1 MASQVFGGAT
11 LGIVADTPVT
21 FDAAGYGALTYVA
34 VGELTNY
41 GSAAAS
47 ATQIT
52 HMPIDTQV
60 VEKHK
65 GTIDYGQM
73 SMTMASDIA
82 DAGQVVF
89 RAGFDGAER
98 NTAHSIEITL
108 ESGDIRYFQ
117 ALVKDLGEDFGDV
130 NSILGGTVT
139 LDITTSTVNA

>member
-11 LGIVADTPVT
+11 LGIVADTPAT

-60 VEKHK
+60 LK
-65 GTIDYGQM
+65 
-73 SMTMASDIA
+73 
-82 DAGQVVF
+82 
-89 RAGFDGAER
+89 
-98 NTAHSIEITL
+98 SIRVQLIM
-108 ESGDIRYFQ
+108 
-117 ALVKDLGEDFGDV
+117 VKCL
-130 NSILGGTVT
+130 
-139 LDITTSTVNA
+139 